1 MDTAITMAVL
11 ESMYVIQ
18 LKDLAEYA
26 GLTKS
31 GRKQE
36 LIDRIYEH
44 YNPQPSPEPE
54 PEVPPR
60 SVRIRRIYESQKGN

>member
-54 PEVPPR
+54 VPPR